1 MVLKVI
7 SPDIFDRSEVGG
19 RATHVKDEQQLKS
32 EFEKLSKSIK
42 SKVPTARITGITIQA
57 MLEKID
63 HEVMLGA
70 RQDSGLD
77 RDSFWHGWCRGTGIQ
92 GFLDGS
98 SSAEPNPCQKTHGR
112 NTSL

>member
-32 EFEKLSKSIK
+32 EFEKLSKNIK

-70 RQDSGLD
+70 RQDSRFGSIIIFGMGGVGAQVFKDFSWL
-77 RDSFWHGWCRGTGIQ
+77 
-92 GFLDGS
+92 FL
-98 SSAEPNPCQKTHGR
+98 R
-112 NTSL
+112 